1 MELKINGRREE
12 VQSGLTLADL
22 LSNKGIKL
30 EAVVVEH
37 NGRICPRESYAQ
49 VVLQDNDCLEVIT
62 LVGGG

>member
-1 MELKINGRREE
+1 MELKINGGREE

-37 NGRICPRESYAQ
+37 NGRICPRESYEEII
-49 VVLQDNDCLEVIT
+49 LRDNDCLEVIT